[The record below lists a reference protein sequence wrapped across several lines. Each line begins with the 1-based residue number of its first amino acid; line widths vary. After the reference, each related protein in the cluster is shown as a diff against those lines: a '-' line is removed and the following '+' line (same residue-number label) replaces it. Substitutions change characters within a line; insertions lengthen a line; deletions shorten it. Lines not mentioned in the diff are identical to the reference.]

1 MLSVAHNL
9 TAYNA
14 VRQYNLINNSRAKSV
29 EKLSSGY
36 KVNRAADD
44 AASLAISEKMRRQV
58 RGLTQASLNCQDGI
72 SLNQVKDGALNEVHD
87 ILNRMN
93 ELSVKAANAQSD
105 SRQDVIVQPS
115 GKAQLC
121 GGLELEGRAGTM
133 VYPLVTVE
141 EHSVQTCNDL
151 QFILETS

>member
-93 ELSVKAANAQSD
+93 ELSVKAAND
-105 SRQDVIVQPS
+105 
-115 GKAQLC
+115 
-121 GGLELEGRAGTM
+121 
-133 VYPLVTVE
+133 PLTNE
-141 EHSVQTCNDL
+141 DRH
-151 QFILETS
+151 